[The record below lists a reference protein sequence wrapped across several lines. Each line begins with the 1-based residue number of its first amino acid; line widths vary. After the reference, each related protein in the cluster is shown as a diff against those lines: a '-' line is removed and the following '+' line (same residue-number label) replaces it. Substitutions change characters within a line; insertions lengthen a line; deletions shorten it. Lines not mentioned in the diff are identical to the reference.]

1 VFQSAQKPPTEART
15 KRLLKELKLAA
26 AVQDPNAEA
35 VDTSGAPAEIFD
47 PELRIYPFA
56 NDINQWRIF
65 LQSRDDSSYGGK
77 WWYMTVSFPPAWPT
91 EPPIF
96 RFISIPYHMNVS
108 EEGRVCLNAI
118 ERGYVPRALV
128 IDLIQTVKQVFLIP
142 DTNTPVQAM
151 KWTMFKDQR
160 MEYDRLAWESA
171 VREARNSPE
180 EWLAGLGLS
189 DDVPAGFKLD
199 QLVFVPAHERS
210 PFTGEPIPI
219 DKRILSS
226 TGIFYNRDELRQYI
240 LSTPNPIC
248 AVTGKRLKETA
259 DDFKD

>member
-1 VFQSAQKPPTEART
+1 VFQNTQNPPAEGRT

-26 AVQDPNAEA
+26 AVQDPTAEA
-35 VDTSGAPAEIFD
+35 VDATGTPTEVFD

-65 LQSRDDSSYGGK
+65 LQSRDDSPYGGK

-96 RFISIPYHMNVS
+96 RFISIPYHLNVS
-108 EEGRVCLNAI
+108 EEGRVCLNVI
-118 ERGYVPRALV
+118 ERGYVPRSLV
-128 IDLIQTVKQVFLIP
+128 IDLIQIVKQVFLIP
-142 DTNTPVQAM
+142 DTDTPVQVM
-151 KWTMFKDQR
+151 KWTMFKDER
-160 MEYDRLAWESA
+160 MEYDRLARESA
-171 VREARNSPE
+171 AREARNSPE

-189 DDVPAGFKLD
+189 DDVPAGFKLEK
-199 QLVFVPAHERS
+199 LVFVPAHERS

-219 DKRILSS
+219 DKKVLSS

-248 AVTGKRLKETA
+248 AVTGQPLTETIE
-259 DDFKD
+259 DFKD